1 MLCFRYSV
9 VTLLLLLLLY
19 YFIWEQVNWL
29 EKDRETLYN
38 GNNSKSSS
46 SEKKNGGWVI
56 FDACNS
62 ERARQHHVCVCRI
75 FAIVEPNT
83 IRICIIEAS
92 LYPERYI
99 RIHYRFGWNSVRFV
113 SCCRLFFPF
122 LLLSM
127 SYVIYSKPDLSVMRI
142 YITCHFNCCHNFIP
156 LVNFS
161 FYISHSLIFAS
172 LSIINAFRLLICM
185 YSFWFNSMWF
195 DSVFALTSIPM
206 LI

>member
-1 MLCFRYSV
+1 MRVTVSARGNIMYVSV
-9 VTLLLLLLLY
+9 VFLPLSNRILYAYASSKHHFIQRDTLESITDL
-19 YFIWEQVNWL
+19 
-29 EKDRETLYN
+29 
-38 GNNSKSSS
+38 
-46 SEKKNGGWVI
+46 
-56 FDACNS
+56 
-62 ERARQHHVCVCRI
+62 
-75 FAIVEPNT
+75 VE
-83 IRICIIEAS
+83 ILCGSFRVVA
-92 LYPERYI
+92 
-99 RIHYRFGWNSVRFV
+99 
-113 SCCRLFFPF
+113 FFPF